1 MKYKKLV
8 HLCTQMY
15 IQICSTY
22 TNIKYKNVFISIKWC
37 FNVLKKKKKNS
48 QNDSNIII
56 FCLSFKDILLLF
68 FMNKLFFKFF
78 FQSQNSKYELK
89 DF

>member
-22 TNIKYKNVFISIKWC
+22 TNIKYKNVFISIK
-37 FNVLKKKKKNS
+37 
-48 QNDSNIII
+48 
-56 FCLSFKDILLLF
+56 
-68 FMNKLFFKFF
+68 
-78 FQSQNSKYELK
+78 
-89 DF
+89 